1 MYDRC
6 SPNGAVVT
14 RLTRNE
20 KIIGSIPILGIESSF
35 GTDLTFWMS
44 LMYYSTDLIKLYN
57 FACKGLNAKI

>member
-1 MYDRC
+1 M
-6 SPNGAVVT
+6 VT

-35 GTDLTFWMS
+35 GDESYFLDVTK
-44 LMYYSTDLIKLYN
+44 MYYSTDLIKLYN